1 MADHSPAR
9 RFSEA
14 TSGVWLIFTGAG
26 EVSRPG
32 DGHGLHFGLQFTA
45 VQHRPPKIDQRN
57 RSSLNRFGQPRP
69 ELLMRL
75 G

>member
-1 MADHSPAR
+1 VADHSPAR
-9 RFSEA
+9 RFPEA
-14 TSGVWLIFTGAG
+14 TPGAWLIFTGAG

-45 VQHRPPKIDQRN
+45 VQHRPPKIDQRS
-57 RSSLNRFGQPRP
+57 RSSLNRSGQPRP